1 MGVAIHI
8 LHVLLAGIWL
18 GGLVFTTSV
27 VSPALKAMKWSDSER
42 IAVRSVIGRQYAKVG
57 NINLALLLIFSVL
70 DGLTSGF
77 GVLFYTEYVFLAV
90 LFGMVAVHGAYL
102 GKQLAG
108 LAAAERETT
117 DTATAENFA
126 QKRHALQRVSFRL
139 SMLNILVSLAVATL
153 AVLAAGF

>member
-1 MGVAIHI
+1 MGVVIHI

-42 IAVRSVIGRQYAKVG
+42 IAVRSAIGRQYAKVG

-70 DGLTSGF
+70 DGVLSGF
-77 GVLFYTEYVFLAV
+77 GPLFYVEYALLAV
-90 LFGMVAVHGAYL
+90 LLGLVAIHGAYL
-102 GKQLAG
+102 GSQLARF
-108 LAAAERETT
+108 AAAEREAT
-117 DTATAENFA
+117 DTAIAENLA
-126 QKRHALQRVSFRL
+126 QKRYALQRVSFRL